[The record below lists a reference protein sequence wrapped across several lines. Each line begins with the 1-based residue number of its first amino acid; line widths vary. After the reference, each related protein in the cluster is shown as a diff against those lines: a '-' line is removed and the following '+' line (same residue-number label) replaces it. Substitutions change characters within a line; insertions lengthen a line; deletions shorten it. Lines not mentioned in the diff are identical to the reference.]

1 MEIRGL
7 FSKIKEFFAKNEYKI
22 VLVVGFCLVSAVSFG
37 FGAIWGQKWQQKPVI
52 IEKLADTPESSK
64 NVPESQNAAQAST
77 APTNEAPT
85 VANSTVSTNMSKCA
99 FVGSKNSD
107 KFYVPTCS
115 WAKRIKPENLVCYPD
130 EQSALAKGKIKS
142 DCK

>member
-1 MEIRGL
+1 MGIANIWV
-7 FSKIKEFFAKNEYKI
+7 KMKDFFLQNEHKI
-22 VLVVGFCLVSAVSFG
+22 VLAIGFCLVSAVSFG
-37 FGAIWGQKWQQKPVI
+37 FGALWGQKWQQKPVV
-52 IEKLADTPESSK
+52 IEKLADTPQATQ

-77 APTNEAPT
+77 MPTAANSA
-85 VANSTVSTNMSKCA
+85 VANTTTSADMSKCA

-130 EQSALAKGKIKS
+130 EQSALAKGKTKS

>member
-1 MEIRGL
+1 MK
-7 FSKIKEFFAKNEYKI
+7 SFFLENERKI
-22 VLVVGFCLVSAVSFG
+22 VFVFAFCLISAVSFG
-37 FGAIWGQKWQQKPVI
+37 FGALWGQKWQQKPVI
-52 IEKLADTPESSK
+52 IEKQANAAQSTESC
-64 NVPESQNAAQAST
+64 PESQNVAQAET
-77 APTNEAPT
+77 KPADTQAAVTTTTNA
-85 VANSTVSTNMSKCA
+85 SSCA

-130 EQSALAKGKIKS
+130 EQSALAKGKVKS

>member
-1 MEIRGL
+1 MEKIL
-7 FSKIKEFFAKNEYKI
+7 PKIKDFWTKNERKI
-22 VLVVGFCLVSAVSFG
+22 VLVVTFCIVSAISFG
-37 FGAIWGQKWQQKPVI
+37 FGALWGQKWQQKPVI
-52 IEKLADTPESSK
+52 IEKLADIPKATE
-64 NVPESQNAAQAST
+64 NAPESQNKAQVTSQQVNQAS
-77 APTNEAPT
+77 
-85 VANSTVSTNMSKCA
+85 VSTTASSPENTSKCA

-130 EQSALAKGKIKS
+130 EQTALAKGKTKS

>member
-1 MEIRGL
+1 MELGGSL
-7 FSKIKEFFAKNEYKI
+7 LKIKQGLVKNEHKI
-22 VLVVGFCLVSAVSFG
+22 VLIIGFCLVSAISFG
-37 FGAIWGQKWQQKPVI
+37 FGTVWGQKWQQKPLI
-52 IEKLADTPESSK
+52 IEKLADTPEAIE
-64 NVPESQNAAQAST
+64 NVPESQKVASVT
-77 APTNEAPT
+77 PQEIQEPKTQNLTPNT
-85 VANSTVSTNMSKCA
+85 SGCA

-130 EQSALAKGKIKS
+130 EQAALVKGKLKS

>member
-1 MEIRGL
+1 MKNIL
-7 FSKIKEFFAKNEYKI
+7 PKIKEFLTKNERKI
-22 VLVVGFCLVSAVSFG
+22 VLVVGFCLVGAVSFG
-37 FGAIWGQKWQQKPVI
+37 FGALWGQKWQQKPVI
-52 IEKLADTPESSK
+52 IEKLADTPK
-64 NVPESQNAAQAST
+64 ALGNVPESQGVASI
-77 APTNEAPT
+77 AIQEVQEAKT
-85 VANSTVSTNMSKCA
+85 QNLTSNTSKCA

-130 EQSALAKGKIKS
+130 EQTALAKGKTKS

>member
-1 MEIRGL
+1 MEIAGTIG
-7 FSKIKEFFAKNEYKI
+7 KIKAFLVKNEQKI
-22 VLVVGFCLVSAVSFG
+22 VLVIGFCLISAISFG
-37 FGAIWGQKWQQKPVI
+37 FGTLWGQKWQQKPLV
-52 IEKLADTPESSK
+52 IEKLADTPKATENS
-64 NVPESQNAAQAST
+64 PESQNAASLASQVSQEPKT
-77 APTNEAPT
+77 QNLTTNT
-85 VANSTVSTNMSKCA
+85 SKCA

-130 EQSALAKGKIKS
+130 EQAALAKGKTKS